1 MSEID
6 FLTSYDKPAPSK
18 DERVVAVVGPTAV
31 GKTALSERLALAMNG
46 EIISAD
52 SMQIYR
58 GMDIGTAKPPMEHRA
73 VPYHCIDLVDP
84 GHAFSA
90 AMFQQVAR
98 TAIEQ
103 VLLRGHVPIVTGG
116 TGLYVRAALDRMEF
130 PPGEQGGST
139 SRSRYEELAR
149 DRGSEHM
156 YGLLVGGDPASAAL
170 IHPNNVRRVIRA
182 LEMLDEG
189 SSYAKQ
195 HAGFSVRE
203 SVYDVSLVGLTMNR
217 ELLYAR
223 IDQRVDLMMAQGLLD
238 EVRTLL
244 GEGLRVILT
253 AAQAI
258 GYKEL
263 VPVIEGRTGL
273 EEAVASIKQASRRY
287 AKRQLTWFRAD
298 PRIVWIDVT
307 ELSIEEVT
315 QQALSAID
323 WS

>member
-1 MSEID
+1 
-6 FLTSYDKPAPSK
+6 
-18 DERVVAVVGPTAV
+18 
-31 GKTALSERLALAMNG
+31 
-46 EIISAD
+46 
-52 SMQIYR
+52 
-58 GMDIGTAKPPMEHRA
+58 
-73 VPYHCIDLVDP
+73 
-84 GHAFSA
+84 
-90 AMFQQVAR
+90 
-98 TAIEQ
+98 
-103 VLLRGHVPIVTGG
+103 
-116 TGLYVRAALDRMEF
+116 
-130 PPGEQGGST
+130 
-139 SRSRYEELAR
+139 
-149 DRGSEHM
+149 M
-156 YGLLVGGDPASAAL
+156 YGLLVSGDPGSASL

-189 SSYAKQ
+189 GSYATQ

-203 SVYDVSLVGLTMNR
+203 SVYDASMIGLTMNR

-223 IDQRVDLMMAQGLLD
+223 IDQRVDLMMAQGLLE
-238 EVRTLL
+238 EVEKLL

-263 VPVIEGRTGL
+263 VPVIEGRAGL
-273 EEAVASIKQASRRY
+273 KEAVASIKQASRRY

-315 QQALSAID
+315 QRALSAID